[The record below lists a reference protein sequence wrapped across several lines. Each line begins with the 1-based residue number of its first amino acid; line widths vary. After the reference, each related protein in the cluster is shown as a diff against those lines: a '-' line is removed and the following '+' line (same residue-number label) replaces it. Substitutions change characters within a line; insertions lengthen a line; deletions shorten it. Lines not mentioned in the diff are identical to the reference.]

1 MKKWLYVVSAFIL
14 GVFVATSIDSVYA
27 QVKSLVGQKVTG
39 EYTVIING
47 QKLEDKGA
55 VISGRTSAP
64 VRALSESLGA
74 DLKVDNS
81 KKVIEITTENITDEV
96 DNTSAE
102 KEKLLQQKTKLEH
115 GLSILIKD
123 RDETQAKYDQLSIIP
138 KTGEKEGGAVLMQA
152 INAYNKSIEEKQNEL
167 AQVNEA
173 LKAFE

>member
-1 MKKWLYVVSAFIL
+1 MKKWLYVVSAFML
-14 GVFVATSIDSVYA
+14 GVFVTTSIDSVYA

-81 KKVIEITTENITDEV
+81 KKVIEITTENDDEV

-102 KEKLLQQKTKLEH
+102 KENLLQQKTKLEH
-115 GLSILIKD
+115 GLAILIKD
-123 RDETQAKYDQLSIIP
+123 RDETQAKYDQLSVIP

-167 AQVNEA
+167 AKVNEA